1 MSNIFSDKM
10 GPKFLFIKV
19 NIGDTMENLKPE
31 KLIESLEWRYA
42 TKQFD
47 ATKKINQK
55 TWETLERAL
64 ILSPSSYGLQPWKF
78 IVVQDQAIK
87 EKLRAFSWN
96 QSQVT
101 DCSHLVVFA
110 IKEKLDEAHIDHYI
124 HQIAKV
130 RDLPASSMEGYKKM
144 MMGDLVTGP
153 RSHAISE
160 WAARQTYI
168 ALGNFMTAAAV
179 IGVDTCPLEGI
190 DPLKYDEI
198 LGLAGSGWKVVVAC
212 PAGFRSHD
220 DKYSSTKK
228 VRFDAK
234 DVIIHK

>member
-1 MSNIFSDKM
+1 MQ
-10 GPKFLFIKV
+10 
-19 NIGDTMENLKPE
+19 NLTPE
-31 KLIESLEWRYA
+31 KLIESMEWRYA
-42 TKQFD
+42 TKKFD
-47 ATKKINQK
+47 PTKKINEK
-55 TWETLERAL
+55 TWELLERAL
-64 ILSPSSYGLQPWKF
+64 ILTPSSYGLQPWKF
-78 IVVQDQAIK
+78 IIVQDPQLK
-87 EKLRAFSWN
+87 EKLKASSWN

-101 DCSHLVVFA
+101 DCSHHVVFA

-130 RDLPASSMEGYKKM
+130 RGQEAASMEGFKKM
-144 MMGDLVTGP
+144 MMGDLVSGS
-153 RSHAISE
+153 RSKVISE

-190 DPLKYDEI
+190 DPVKYDEI
-198 LGLAGSGWKVVVAC
+198 LGLTDSGWRVVVAC
-212 PAGFRSHD
+212 PAGYRADD